1 MSKKDDSP
9 AKDTQQAD
17 ATMTTPSE
25 TLEPKRMTAAEK
37 RKIELVARKEAV
49 AERKKQALLK
59 IQEEKEAKIKKL
71 ES

>member
-1 MSKKDDSP
+1 
-9 AKDTQQAD
+9 
-17 ATMTTPSE
+17 
-25 TLEPKRMTAAEK
+25 MTAAEK